1 MCEIVLRRR
10 RWAICRAD
18 NAMREMEREAER
30 GRRGERTLSRKS
42 GKALSSVTTLEEFKT
57 QLTSLSSPSSLN
69 GLTSLTAAISGWKK
83 NENNG
88 ITIIALATLVLCG
101 EERRFLLSGERCG
114 EGVLKRA

>member
-18 NAMREMEREAER
+18 NAMREMEGER

-57 QLTSLSSPSSLN
+57 QLPSLSFLN
-69 GLTSLTAAISGWKK
+69 GLTSLTAAISRWKK

-101 EERRFLLSGERCG
+101 EERRFPLSGECCG